1 MSHQPSGYP
10 SESIFGCQYM
20 HMLTLVI
27 RSGLLCS
34 EVVFTSDGIFRWSVI
49 GNKQL
54 SEDISGYNFIFQQW
68 LNNPS
73 WPVLFQ
79 CMCTFRLMLHSCCNT
94 WMLIYHSPNLHTQI
108 DIYIGHIFI
117 YLIRVFCLFFFLNAA
132 QLFYSGHRGDEI
144 QK

>member
-108 DIYIGHIFI
+108 GIHRPHIYILNKGF
-117 YLIRVFCLFFFLNAA
+117 LICFFFLNAA